1 MLGFLKKCF
10 EDLLGNFTGPPR
22 DSGQVFSC
30 EFCEISENIFFTEH
44 LLGTAS
50 FFENVIAGIYLN
62 YE

>member
-44 LLGTAS
+44 LLGTA